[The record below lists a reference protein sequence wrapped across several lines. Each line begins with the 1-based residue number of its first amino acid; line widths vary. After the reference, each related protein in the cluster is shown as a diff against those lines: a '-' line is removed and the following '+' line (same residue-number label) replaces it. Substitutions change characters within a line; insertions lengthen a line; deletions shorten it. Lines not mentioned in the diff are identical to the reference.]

1 MASDD
6 ESGDVEEAVA
16 FELEASRNVQKYR
29 PIALE
34 DLLKQTKFTRQEIR
48 VMYRGFKQVSSFYN
62 IQNVFFFF
70 VEEQKFSEIFTENS
84 TKLFFTEQASVN
96 RENSFHLTPKSSHH
110 VCIRAGDI
118 EINDLTNL
126 QYLVSRYLR
135 HNIYPLMG

>member
-84 TKLFFTEQASVN
+84 TKLFSRSKLQWIGKTVFIWHQN
-96 RENSFHLTPKSSHH
+96 HLIMCVFVPEILKST
-110 VCIRAGDI
+110 IW
-118 EINDLTNL
+118 
-126 QYLVSRYLR
+126 Q
-135 HNIYPLMG
+135 IYST